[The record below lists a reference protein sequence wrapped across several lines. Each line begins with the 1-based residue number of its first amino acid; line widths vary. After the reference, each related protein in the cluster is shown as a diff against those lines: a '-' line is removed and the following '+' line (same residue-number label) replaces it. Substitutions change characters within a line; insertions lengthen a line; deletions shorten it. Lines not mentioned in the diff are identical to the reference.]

1 MGNLKDERLAG
12 VLAELAAEY
21 INRESNKNS
30 LITVTR
36 VEVLNKGKRAII
48 YFTVLPDSEQN
59 TALEFL
65 QRKRKDFRMFV
76 GSKKPVAF
84 PPSVDFQIDYGEKNR
99 QRIDELS
106 NQG

>member
-1 MGNLKDERLAG
+1 MGNLKDEKLGG
-12 VLAELAAEY
+12 VLRELAAEY
-21 INRESNKNS
+21 INRESNKTS

-48 YFTVLPDSEQN
+48 YFTTLPDSEQEASL
-59 TALEFL
+59 TFL
-65 QRKRKDFRMFV
+65 QRKRRDFRMFLN
-76 GSKKPVAF
+76 SKKVVGFA
-84 PPSVDFQIDYGEKNR
+84 PSVDFLVDYGEKNR